1 MRTFVFHSVRSLD
14 AWAGYLR
21 TRESVLRKHYAAE
34 GLLLLANTAGA
45 SVRALT
51 DQLLASLQPLS
62 LLPFKLDLLFEVRQ
76 LHHSLRR
83 MGSHPQP
90 DITSQQVSNVAYF
103 RWRGFTKRLHE
114 ARLFLITEAVQL
126 VWIVFGF
133 YGTLHVFT
141 STHHSTLFTR

>member
-1 MRTFVFHSVRSLD
+1 MHTFVFDSVRSLD

-83 MGSHPQP
+83 MGSLPQP
-90 DITSQQVSNVAYF
+90 DIASQQV
-103 RWRGFTKRLHE
+103 
-114 ARLFLITEAVQL
+114 
-126 VWIVFGF
+126 
-133 YGTLHVFT
+133 
-141 STHHSTLFTR
+141 

>member
-1 MRTFVFHSVRSLD
+1 MQTFVFHSVRSLD

-21 TRESVLRKHYAAE
+21 TRESVLRKHYAPE

-83 MGSHPQP
+83 MGSLSQP
-90 DITSQQVSNVAYF
+90 DIASQQVSHISCF
-103 RWRGFTKRLHE
+103 SWGGFTK
-114 ARLFLITEAVQL
+114 
-126 VWIVFGF
+126 
-133 YGTLHVFT
+133 
-141 STHHSTLFTR
+141 

>member
-1 MRTFVFHSVRSLD
+1 MHGHMNVKLLTSSNTSVLHSVRSLD

-21 TRESVLRKHYAAE
+21 TRESVLRKHYAPD

-45 SVRALT
+45 AVRALT

-83 MGSHPQP
+83 MGSLPQP
-90 DITSQQVSNVAYF
+90 DITGQQVKCSV
-103 RWRGFTKRLHE
+103 
-114 ARLFLITEAVQL
+114 
-126 VWIVFGF
+126 
-133 YGTLHVFT
+133 
-141 STHHSTLFTR
+141 